1 MILSLCVSIKEIV
14 ECEAVIFHGRDLN
27 VVLDAGVIG
36 SGGMD
41 SLGLCS
47 MVFWSG
53 SSEALALPRLSMC
66 HEGSTRRVL

>member
-1 MILSLCVSIKEIV
+1 V
-14 ECEAVIFHGRDLN
+14 AVIFLGRDLN

-47 MVFWSG
+47 TVF
-53 SSEALALPRLSMC
+53 LVRYF
-66 HEGSTRRVL
+66 